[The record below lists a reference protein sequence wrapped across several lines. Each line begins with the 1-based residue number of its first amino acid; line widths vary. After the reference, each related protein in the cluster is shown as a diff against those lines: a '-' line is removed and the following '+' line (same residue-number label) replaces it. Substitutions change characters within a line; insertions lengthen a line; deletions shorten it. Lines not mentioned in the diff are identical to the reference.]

1 MKLKDKAAM
10 DIRNEIQVKKF
21 VLIVAILVGLL
32 IILTVF
38 VKIPIYF
45 DSPFILI
52 FCYVS
57 LAPILIYIV
66 GIMFRPWIA
75 FVICALGSVLGIW
88 LDCLIFRCGIELPIY
103 LITILIAH
111 GLEGPI
117 ISKYREKKKEMV
129 AMFIGCA
136 WEFFWLGS
144 MGLIWYTAIL
154 GWSDIS
160 GFAYVAAYTMI
171 IGTFSLFFI
180 PIAYYLNKGI
190 RVKLNIKNFDEFLHK
205 KESNN

>member
-1 MKLKDKAAM
+1 MKMSDKAVL
-10 DIRNEIQVKKF
+10 DVRNEIQVKKF
-21 VLIVAILVGLL
+21 VLLVAILVGLL

-45 DSPFILI
+45 NSPFILI

-75 FVICALGSVLGIW
+75 FVICALGSVLGVW
-88 LDCLIFRCGIELPIY
+88 LDCLFFRCGIELPIY
-103 LITILIAH
+103 LATILIAH

-117 ISKYREKKKEMV
+117 VSKYREKKKEIW

-144 MGLIWYTAIL
+144 MGLTWYVAIL
-154 GWSDIS
+154 GWADIS

-171 IGTFSLFFI
+171 TGTFSLIFI
-180 PIAYYLNKGI
+180 PAAFYLNKLL
-190 RVKLNIKNFDEFLHK
+190 RAKLNIENFDELLI
-205 KESNN
+205 NQ

>member
-1 MKLKDKAAM
+1 MKNEA
-10 DIRNEIQVKKF
+10 IIRSRNEIQVKKF
-21 VLIVAILVGLL
+21 VLLVSILVGLL
-32 IILTVF
+32 IILTAF

-88 LDCLIFRCGIELPIY
+88 LDCLIFGCGIELPMY
-103 LITILIAH
+103 LATILIAH

-117 ISKYREKKKEMV
+117 ISKYREKKKEMW
-129 AMFIGCA
+129 AMYIGCA

-144 MGLIWYTAIL
+144 MGLTWYVAIL
-154 GWSDIS
+154 GWADIS
-160 GFAYVAAYTMI
+160 GFAYVFAYTMT
-171 IGTFSLFFI
+171 IGIFSVIFI
-180 PIAYYLNKGI
+180 PVAFYLNKLLRG
-190 RVKLNIKNFDEFLHK
+190 KLNVKNFDELLELK
-205 KESNN
+205 